1 MSDWVG
7 GGGFCRDQRARRSR
21 YGEAGEFSGP
31 AELWMSGDVQVM
43 GLLGPVSC
51 QPSSQKSSHKASRQG
66 VGPPAPTELSGEGD
80 RPGAVRGMGHDL
92 HPRILISNRW
102 KIQAGEGRQEKDP
115 DTHSSGAADQ
125 GDQMLLDKKMQRI
138 S

>member
-1 MSDWVG
+1 MAWG
-7 GGGFCRDQRARRSR
+7 HQPTLA
-21 YGEAGEFSGP
+21 P
-31 AELWMSGDVQVM
+31 AELS
-43 GLLGPVSC
+43 
-51 QPSSQKSSHKASRQG
+51 A
-66 VGPPAPTELSGEGD
+66 EGGG
-80 RPGAVRGMGHDL
+80 PGAAWGMGHDL

-102 KIQAGEGRQEKDP
+102 KIQASEGRQEKDP

>member
-1 MSDWVG
+1 MFFGPLLEVFKVVG
-7 GGGFCRDQRARRSR
+7 RDLRSHLTKR
-21 YGEAGEFSGP
+21 
-31 AELWMSGDVQVM
+31 
-43 GLLGPVSC
+43 
-51 QPSSQKSSHKASRQG
+51 ASRAWGHQ
-66 VGPPAPTELSGEGD
+66 PTLAPTELSGEGD
-80 RPGAVRGMGHDL
+80 RPGAARGMGHDL

-115 DTHSSGAADQ
+115 NTHSSGAADQ